1 MRRLA
6 FAFLSVLGLAVIAG
20 PAGAQPQNN
29 PSFNLVN
36 RSQQPINELYATPQ
50 GLDNWGKE
58 LLGDTTVAP
67 GNSFAVRLPAGQCIY
82 DVRVVY
88 GNGRAEE
95 KRNLN
100 TCNISDVAFNGSG
113 SSAAANQGGGQQGGQ
128 QQGGQQQGRSGQ
140 GGGGGRSQQA
150 AGSGLSF
157 TITNLSKVGISSVYA
172 TPTGVDN
179 WGQDR
184 LGNEEVIE
192 HDATKTVNLPNEG
205 KCLYD
210 IKFIYTDDSTFE
222 KRKVDLCH
230 EPVRLRVN

>member
-6 FAFLSVLGLAVIAG
+6 LACLSAVGFLTFASLAE
-20 PAGAQPQNN
+20 AQPQNN

-36 RSQQPINELYATPQ
+36 RAQQPINELYATPQ
-50 GLDNWGKE
+50 GMDNWGKE

-67 GNSFAVRLPAGQCIY
+67 GATFAVRLPVGQCTY

-95 KRNLN
+95 KRSLN
-100 TCNISDVAFNGSG
+100 TCNVSDVAFNGSG
-113 SSAAANQGGGQQGGQ
+113 STAAANQGGGGQQVAPQQGGR
-128 QQGGQQQGRSGQ
+128 QQGS
-140 GGGGGRSQQA
+140 RSQPA
-150 AGSGLSF
+150 VANSLSF
-157 TITNLSKVGISSVYA
+157 TITNLSKVSISSVFA

-179 WGQDR
+179 WGKDR
-184 LGNEEVIE
+184 LGDEDVIE
-192 HDATKTVNLPNEG
+192 HDATKTVNIPNEG
-205 KCLYD
+205 KCIFD
-210 IKFIYTDDSTFE
+210 IRFVYSDDSTFE